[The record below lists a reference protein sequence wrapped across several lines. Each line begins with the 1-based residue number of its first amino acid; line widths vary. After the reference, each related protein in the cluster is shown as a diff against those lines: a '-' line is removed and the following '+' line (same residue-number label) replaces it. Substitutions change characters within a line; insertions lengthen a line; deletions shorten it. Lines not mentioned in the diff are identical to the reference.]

1 MRIGDWSS
9 DVCSSDL
16 ALVRHQSPRQCR
28 FTNETD
34 PAFGTARG
42 AIRQQAHAFK
52 FDTDVGDRECDR
64 LAMADRLAERHALVD
79 VWNQII
85 ERRLCGADGERAPC
99 RSRPP
104 DAVALRR
111 GIRARKSVM

>member
-1 MRIGDWSS
+1 MLLDEAMAAEQLYGVAADAH
-9 DVCSSDL
+9 

-52 FDTDVGDRECDR
+52 FDTAVGDRDCDR
-64 LAMADRLAERHALVD
+64 LAMAVRLAERHALVY
-79 VWNQII
+79 VVTQIYART
-85 ERRLCGADGERAPC
+85 ED
-99 RSRPP
+99 SR
-104 DAVALRR
+104 V
-111 GIRARKSVM
+111 GKTG